1 MSNVI
6 TLALEGIYLRV
17 VSNNIFCHLSL
28 TLPYKSSLDSQKSQ
42 CFSGWWYPM
51 AQGSESVRYQAVWNL
66 HLISALLLYSDAA
79 KTDSEGLV
87 MMPQI
92 SAEALLEGH
101 LE

>member
-1 MSNVI
+1 
-6 TLALEGIYLRV
+6 
-17 VSNNIFCHLSL
+17 
-28 TLPYKSSLDSQKSQ
+28 
-42 CFSGWWYPM
+42 M